1 MKAQNRLLQIL
12 RRTLVAFFLC
22 LLLFA
27 LFIAAVAAD
36 AAWKHHEVKV
46 FLSGGLHARLVKVVF
61 PALNPG
67 YAGYGRVVVRSPRLL
82 AYLQKALTEGGA
94 SFASEVSPAGL
105 HWGPGPQAQASL
117 YFSNWERLR
126 LDFSFTPG
134 WINVSDDH
142 YCILDC
148 DWYCTVPLPE
158 PVPDEYKRML
168 YWLGPARS
176 KITHWVTIGG

>member
-46 FLSGGLHARLVKVVF
+46 FLSGRLHAHLVKVVF
-61 PALNPG
+61 PG
-67 YAGYGRVVVRSPRLL
+67 MRGFFGTVVVRSPRLL

-117 YFSNWERLR
+117 YFSDGEQLR
-126 LDFSFTPG
+126 FIFWFTKE

-168 YWLGPARS
+168 YWLGPARA
-176 KITHWVTIGG
+176 KITHWVTIGR